1 MSSILDFQHVDLGD
15 ARFFIFDSKRD
26 HLVYSDL
33 DFKEYHWDK
42 AKFNK
47 VRPGDFFLYRR
58 PQKASEIKNQF
69 YLYGAGRIGQMI
81 EVPNESVPSK
91 VRQKPVY
98 ATIEEGIAFDNP
110 ILQSDLEN
118 FQWSFKTRGSTWEY
132 FFQQYG
138 MNEIHADDFWRLL
151 DIGVQGNAY
160 LELDAFQ
167 TRIEQEVV
175 SYLVEDQRANVKIRG
190 FEQRKFALKV
200 KLNYQY
206 QCAISGIK
214 TKEFLVASHIIPWSK
229 NDEQRINPLNGIC
242 LSSLLD
248 QAFDSGFISIDEQ
261 FRVCI
266 ADQAKRDPNLYSYLK
281 QYEGHRLRVPQRY
294 QPKQEFLI
302 WHRQHV
308 FLDNRQAD

>member
-33 DFKEYHWDK
+33 DFKEYHGDK

-98 ATIEEGIAFDNP
+98 ATIEVGIAFDNP

>member
-294 QPKQEFLI
+294 QPKQEFLV